1 MRRTLRQVSTLG
13 RLAMAAVLITSCGS
27 EPKKEVAPT
36 ETKETVEVQTVTP
49 VEPEPSEDVSL
60 SSSDIDAML
69 DSYDDYTDKYIEF
82 YKKAMNG
89 DAAAMSE
96 YPALMEK
103 AEDFAN
109 KLEEAEGDL
118 TAEQLARMM
127 EIQQKMLGAMAG
139 N

>member
-1 MRRTLRQVSTLG
+1 MRRTFKQVSSLG
-13 RLAMAAVLITSCGS
+13 FLAMVTMLITSCGS
-27 EPKKEVAPT
+27 EPKNEVSPTDTVEAQTVAP
-36 ETKETVEVQTVTP
+36 VES
-49 VEPEPSEDVSL
+49 EPFVDASL

-82 YKKAMNG
+82 YKKAKNG
-89 DAAAMSE
+89 DATALSE

-103 AEDFAN
+103 AEDFAS

-127 EIQQKMLGAMAG
+127 EIQQKMMGGMAG